1 MTMYCTVDDIRKIF
15 EENNTEKAI
24 VISDAAIIAIIS
36 DVEGEID
43 AALKRRYIT
52 PFTDKPQLITTISKL
67 KSTARA
73 MREVQRG
80 SNGALVKPEVM
91 EHYEKKGEALLE
103 DLRTG
108 RLEIAGSRRLQMSA
122 TTN

>member
-1 MTMYCTVDDIRKIF
+1 MYCTVDDIRKIF
-15 EENNTEKAI
+15 EENNTENAI

-36 DVEGEID
+36 DVDGEID

-52 PFTDKPQLITTISKL
+52 PFTDKPQLITTISKF

-73 MREVQRG
+73 MRDVQRG

-91 EHYEKKGEALLE
+91 EHYEKKGEVLLE

-122 TTN
+122 TTH

>member
-15 EENNTEKAI
+15 EENNTENTI

-36 DVEGEID
+36 DVDGEID

-73 MREVQRG
+73 MREV
-80 SNGALVKPEVM
+80 
-91 EHYEKKGEALLE
+91 LE

-122 TTN
+122 TTH

>member
-1 MTMYCTVDDIRKIF
+1 MYCTVDDIRKIF

-36 DVEGEID
+36 DVDGEID

-91 EHYEKKGEALLE
+91 EHYEKKGETLLE

-122 TTN
+122 TTH

>member
-1 MTMYCTVDDIRKIF
+1 MYCTVDDIRKIF
-15 EENNTEKAI
+15 EENNTENAI
-24 VISDAAIIAIIS
+24 VISDVAIIAIIS
-36 DVEGEID
+36 DVDAEID

-122 TTN
+122 TTH

>member
-1 MTMYCTVDDIRKIF
+1 MYCTVDEIRKIF
-15 EENNTEKAI
+15 EENNTENAI

-36 DVEGEID
+36 DVDGEID

-91 EHYEKKGEALLE
+91 EHYEKKGEELLE

-122 TTN
+122 TTH